1 MFLNI
6 TYVYV
11 NIYSSANYTSLKLSF
26 FNLLCFLLEYSVVL
40 VSLRLFFKKII
51 YLVNFGYAGSS
62 LLCGRSLFVASW
74 GYSVHG
80 FLIVMASL
88 VECRL

>member
-1 MFLNI
+1 M
-6 TYVYV
+6 
-11 NIYSSANYTSLKLSF
+11 
-26 FNLLCFLLEYSVVL
+26 L

-62 LLCGRSLFVASW
+62 LLCGLSLFVASW
-74 GYSVHG
+74 GYSVQG